1 MKKKVWFDAMEMGF
15 ANFNNHKNAQVGDMI
30 ELTTE
35 EVRELFEANVV
46 SKDIIYSNND
56 SVHMVVSHI
65 LNNSI
70 MGNIVV
76 LSEVEMGVTTNDSP
90 FGAWLKNKVEVN

>member
-1 MKKKVWFDAMEMGF
+1 MKKKIWFDTMEMGF

-30 ELTTE
+30 ELTIE

-46 SKDIIYSNND
+46 SRDIISSIND
-56 SVHMVVSHI
+56 SVYMVVSHI

-70 MGNIVV
+70 MGNIVA

-90 FGAWLKNKVEVN
+90 FGAWL